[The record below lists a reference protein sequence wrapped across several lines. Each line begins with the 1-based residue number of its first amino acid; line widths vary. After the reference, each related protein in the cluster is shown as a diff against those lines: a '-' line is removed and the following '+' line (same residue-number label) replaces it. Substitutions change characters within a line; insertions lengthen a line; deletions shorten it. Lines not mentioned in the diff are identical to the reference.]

1 MSALDVLLRLQAV
14 SDGSA
19 RERTTMRHRHID
31 RAPLVLVAYRLAG
44 ESVAPLGI
52 MYGTKATKPHLLV
65 APEPR
70 NREIRFREVFD
81 PFADVICDLFDDRGE
96 VVDGFGWGLTA
107 TEGPQIIVPNG
118 ATADFIGHL
127 VGRSLRYLDTEGE
140 YAVPFSTVL
149 AGAHL
154 TWLANQAELPGSSV
168 LLSATD
174 LLRRHWVTGL
184 SDLESEDLQ
193 VQLGWIDPP
202 NGVSGA
208 EAAARAEQDRG
219 NGVLPAS
226 GPTPDPA
233 WDRDILDP
241 LIAAFNQ
248 ARDGAQD
255 DKTVKRLGRGVTTAV
270 REALAPTWDA
280 TWRSIELLR
289 AKPVAPSVEGRW
301 AEDRRSFAHHMERV
315 ETGSIRF
322 RIKDSVKQAA
332 MIVRQREDAQAALDA
347 AEALDDP
354 MVLAGSIA
362 DGSGITGEVVDLDR
376 YDLTIDLDRPCPVPV
391 GTELYWT
398 DLPGKASAVV
408 AAVRTEPPFEVTLE
422 LKKGKTK
429 YRPAPGEVVTY
440 SPHRP
445 PTYRAPGLPGTVPWT
460 HVGPEQVDPGPEVQE

>member
-14 SDGSA
+14 SDGTA
-19 RERTTMRHRHID
+19 RPRTTLRHRHID
-31 RAPLVLVAYRLAG
+31 RAPLVVVAYRLAG
-44 ESVAPLGI
+44 EAVAPLGI
-52 MYGTKATKPHLLV
+52 MYGSKATKPHLLV

-70 NREIRFREVFD
+70 NREIRFREVFN
-81 PFADVICDLFDDRGE
+81 PFADEICDLFEDRGE
-96 VVDGFGWGLTA
+96 EVDGWGWSLTA

-127 VGRSLRYLDTEGE
+127 MGRSLRYLSTEGE
-140 YAVPFSTVL
+140 YAVPISTVL

-168 LLSATD
+168 MLSATD

-184 SDLESEDLQ
+184 SDLESEDLH

-202 NGVSGA
+202 DGLTGA
-208 EAAARAEQDRG
+208 EAAEEAQDRRG
-219 NGVLPAS
+219 TGELPAS

-241 LIAAFNQ
+241 LIAAFNS

-255 DKTVKRLGRGVTTAV
+255 AETVKRLGKGTTKSV
-270 REALAPTWDA
+270 SEALAPTWDA
-280 TWRSIELLR
+280 TWRAIELLR
-289 AKPVAPSVEGRW
+289 ARPVAPSVATRW
-301 AEDRRSFAHHMERV
+301 SEDRRSFAHHMERA
-315 ETGSIRF
+315 ETGNVRF

-362 DGSGITGEVVDLDR
+362 DGSAITGEVLELDR
-376 YDLTIDLDRPCPVPV
+376 YDLTIGLDRPCPVPV
-391 GTELYWT
+391 GTELFWT
-398 DLPGKASAVV
+398 DLPDKASALVT
-408 AAVRTEPPFEVTLE
+408 AVRTEAPFEVTLE

-429 YRPAPGEVVTY
+429 YRPGPGQSVTY
-440 SPHRP
+440 SPHKP
-445 PTYRAPGLPGTVPWT
+445 PSYRAPSLPGTVPWT
-460 HVGPEQVDPGPEVQE
+460 HLGPEQADPEPEVQE